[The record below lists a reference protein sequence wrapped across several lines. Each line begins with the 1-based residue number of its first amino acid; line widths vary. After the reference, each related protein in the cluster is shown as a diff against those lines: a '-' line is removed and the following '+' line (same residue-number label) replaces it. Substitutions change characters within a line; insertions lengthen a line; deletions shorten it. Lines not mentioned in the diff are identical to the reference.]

1 MLGIYQDD
9 LYDNIRKTLPV
20 GGGDTKMRTIV
31 EFCTTLDLKCVSLKS
46 VYTGEKSLWQLP
58 GGPMLHTLRFTE
70 GVFIINLRIYVGPRR
85 FDNHSIS
92 YNASTGMLVDNIPN
106 ILWIESGDTE
116 SKSDVYQ
123 IFKYL
128 FHLFP
133 TATSIHVSDVYEILQ
148 I

>member
-20 GGGDTKMRTIV
+20 GGGDTRMRTIV
-31 EFCTTLDLKCVSLKS
+31 EFCTTLDLKCVSLKG

-92 YNASTGMLVDNIPN
+92 YNASTGMLVDNISN
-106 ILWIESGDTE
+106 IIWIESGDTE
-116 SKSDVYQ
+116 SKSEVYQ
-123 IFKYL
+123 ILKY
-128 FHLFP
+128 LFP
-133 TATSIHVSDVYEILQ
+133 TATYIHVSDVYEILR

>member
-31 EFCTTLDLKCVSLKS
+31 EFCTTLDLKCVSLKG

-92 YNASTGMLVDNIPN
+92 YNASTGMLVDNISN

-116 SKSDVYQ
+116 SKSEVYQ

-128 FHLFP
+128 FP
-133 TATSIHVSDVYEILQ
+133 TATYIHVSDVYEILR